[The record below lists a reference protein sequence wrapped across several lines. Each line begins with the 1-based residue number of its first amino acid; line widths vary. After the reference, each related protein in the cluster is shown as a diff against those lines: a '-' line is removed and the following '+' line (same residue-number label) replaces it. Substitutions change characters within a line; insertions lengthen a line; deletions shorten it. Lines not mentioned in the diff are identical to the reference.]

1 MPEHTL
7 NKKAGS
13 EFESAQNY
21 FMLLKPRVMSLA
33 IFTALVG
40 QILASH
46 QSFKNPMLT
55 FISLFSIALV
65 PVQRVYKYVVWKG
78 HDALMQKQKRPIPKG
93 MVKSCEALS
102 LGSFCQLH
110 YYVISIGFNIYAGF
124 LLACSILF
132 YIIDTIC

>member
-1 MPEHTL
+1 MSGSTL

-13 EFESAQNY
+13 EFESAHNY

-55 FISLFSIALV
+55 FISLFSKVILDSIFRLLLDSRNRHLV
-65 PVQRVYKYVVWKG
+65 NCITFKIRN
-78 HDALMQKQKRPIPKG
+78 
-93 MVKSCEALS
+93 
-102 LGSFCQLH
+102 
-110 YYVISIGFNIYAGF
+110 ISKPSVSGCFRQPTN
-124 LLACSILF
+124 LN
-132 YIIDTIC
+132 

>member
-1 MPEHTL
+1 MSEYTL

-13 EFESAQNY
+13 EFESAHNY

-55 FISLFSIALV
+55 FISLFSIAL
-65 PVQRVYKYVVWKG
+65 G
-78 HDALMQKQKRPIPKG
+78 
-93 MVKSCEALS
+93 
-102 LGSFCQLH
+102 
-110 YYVISIGFNIYAGF
+110 AGAAGCINC
-124 LLACSILF
+124 LLYTSPSPR
-132 YIIDTIC
+132 D